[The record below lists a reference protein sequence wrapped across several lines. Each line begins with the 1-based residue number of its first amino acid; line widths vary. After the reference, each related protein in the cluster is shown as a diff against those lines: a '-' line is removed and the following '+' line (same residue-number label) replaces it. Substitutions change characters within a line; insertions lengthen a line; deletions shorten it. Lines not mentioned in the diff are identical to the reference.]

1 MVTVLVPWRSAPSR
15 EAAFDF
21 VTDWYRSALP
31 GARILPID
39 SDDELFNLARCRN
52 LGIALL
58 DDPDEVVVITDA
70 DTFPEVGPL
79 RDAIAAAAS
88 SGLVHLPYTDYHWLG
103 ARGTAELLSG
113 TDPTVCDFE
122 LVRGACSGVYV
133 TTPRTWWAHGGQD
146 ERFRGWGFEDAAW
159 YIAHRTLLG
168 APPQRHPGR
177 VFAMHHATQL
187 REGPQYE
194 RNAALADRYRAVA
207 DDPGLMLQ
215 LVNEERAAESAANA
229 RSLPG
234 IA

>member
-1 MVTVLVPWRSAPSR
+1 MVTVIVPWRAAPSR
-15 EAAFDF
+15 HAAFEF
-21 VTDWYRSALP
+21 VTDWYRRALP
-31 GARILPID
+31 QATILPID

-52 LGIALL
+52 LGVDLI
-58 DDPDEVVVITDA
+58 DDPDEVVVISDA
-70 DTFPEVGPL
+70 DTFPEPEAL
-79 RDAIAAAAS
+79 STAIAEAAT

-103 ARGTAELLSG
+103 ARGTDELLDG
-113 TDPTVCDFE
+113 TAAADCDFE

-159 YIAHRTLLG
+159 YIAHTTLLG
-168 APPQRHPGR
+168 QPPQRHPGR
-177 VFAMHHATQL
+177 VFAMHHTTQL

-194 RNAALADRYRAVA
+194 RNAALASRYRAA
-207 DDPGLMLQ
+207 AGDRDAMRQ
-215 LVNEERAAESAANA
+215 LVEEDLASESVANA